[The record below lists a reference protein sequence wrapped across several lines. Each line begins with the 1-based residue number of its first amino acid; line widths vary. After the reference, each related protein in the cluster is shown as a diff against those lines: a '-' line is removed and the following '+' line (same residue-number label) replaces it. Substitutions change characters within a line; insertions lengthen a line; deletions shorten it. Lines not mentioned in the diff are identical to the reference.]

1 MPNHRD
7 RGYALMHRLCLLV
20 FVSLWFWVSVYLW
33 ERWDFPL
40 INLPWNYA
48 LVAVAGLIV
57 ATFGTLQN
65 YGSFFVKSG
74 WCRIRES
81 VAKANFQTSLIAF
94 FVFGSYFAT
103 KDNETSRLFLA
114 FYLSTCWPLLIAS
127 NFALPGFFKR
137 LIGFGSINRK
147 SVILGEATALDG
159 LSNWIARHA
168 EHGFSFEGTFS
179 NSSFIRSS
187 PDRLPWLGPYAKL
200 EEFLGKHKIH
210 QLIILPDRNMDN
222 WIPLVTDLASQHGC
236 RVLIYNTLSGFFD
249 SRLVF
254 VEESGRQFFS
264 LQNEPLESP
273 FNQMLKRSF
282 DLCVSLPALL
292 LVFPLCMLLVKTF
305 QMMQSSGPLF
315 FCQERV
321 GLAGKRF
328 VIWKFRSMVHDE
340 TETRDEAVQASP
352 DDERIF
358 SFGRFMRR
366 FSIDEI
372 PQFLNVLKGEMSLVG
387 PRPYLAEHDYL
398 FQRDYKA
405 YRIRQFV
412 KPGVTGPAQCRGLRG
427 EFTDPA
433 LVRRR
438 IELDFNY
445 VGNWSIWLDFEIVLR
460 TVGQV
465 LFPPKSAC

>member
-7 RGYALMHRLCLLV
+7 RGYALMHKLFLLV
-20 FVSLWFWVSVYLW
+20 FVFSWFWFCLFLW
-33 ERWDFPL
+33 EEWEYSL

-48 LVAVAGLIV
+48 LVAGAGLIV
-57 ATFGTLQN
+57 STFGTLQN
-65 YGSFFVKSG
+65 YGSFFIKSG
-74 WCRIRES
+74 WRRIRES
-81 VAKANFQTSLIAF
+81 VMKANFQTSLIAF
-94 FVFGSYFAT
+94 FVFASYFAT
-103 KDNETSRLFLA
+103 KDKETSRLFLI
-114 FYLSTCWPLLIAS
+114 FYLSTCWPLLVSS
-127 NFALPGFFKR
+127 NFALPGLFKR
-137 LIGFGSINRK
+137 LIGFRSISKR

-159 LSNWIARHA
+159 LSNWITRHSS
-168 EHGFSFEGTFS
+168 HGFSFAGTFS
-179 NSSFIRSS
+179 TCEKAPSTVQ
-187 PDRLPWLGPYAKL
+187 LPWLGSYAKL
-200 EEFLGKHKIH
+200 EGFLQKNKIH
-210 QLIILPDRNMDN
+210 QLVILPDRNMDD
-222 WIPLVTDLASQHGC
+222 WIPFVTDLASQHGC
-236 RVLIYNTLSGFFD
+236 RVLIYNSLSGFFD

-292 LVFPLCMLLVKTF
+292 FILPLCMVVVKMF
-305 QMMQSSGPLF
+305 QVFQASGPLF
-315 FCQERV
+315 FRQERV

-340 TETRDEAVQASP
+340 AKTRDEAIQASP
-352 DDERIF
+352 GDKRVF
-358 SFGRFMRR
+358 GFGRFMRR
-366 FSIDEI
+366 FSIDEV

-398 FQRDYKA
+398 FQRDYKS

-433 LVRRR
+433 LVRQR

>member
-1 MPNHRD
+1 
-7 RGYALMHRLCLLV
+7 
-20 FVSLWFWVSVYLW
+20 
-33 ERWDFPL
+33 L

-48 LVAVAGLIV
+48 LVAGAGLIV
-57 ATFGTLQN
+57 STFGTLQN
-65 YGSFFVKSG
+65 YGSFFIKSG
-74 WCRIRES
+74 WRRIRES
-81 VAKANFQTSLIAF
+81 VMKANFQTSLIAF
-94 FVFGSYFAT
+94 FVFASYFAT
-103 KDNETSRLFLA
+103 KDKETSRLFLI
-114 FYLSTCWPLLIAS
+114 FYLSTCWPLLVSS
-127 NFALPGFFKR
+127 NFALPGLFKR
-137 LIGFGSINRK
+137 LIGFRSISKR

-159 LSNWIARHA
+159 LSNWITRHSS
-168 EHGFSFEGTFS
+168 HGFSFAGTFS
-179 NSSFIRSS
+179 TCEKAPSTVQ
-187 PDRLPWLGPYAKL
+187 LPWLGSYAKL
-200 EEFLGKHKIH
+200 EGFLQKNKIH
-210 QLIILPDRNMDN
+210 QLVILPDRNMDD
-222 WIPLVTDLASQHGC
+222 WIPFVTDLASQHGC
-236 RVLIYNTLSGFFD
+236 RVLIYNSLSGFFD

-292 LVFPLCMLLVKTF
+292 FIL
-305 QMMQSSGPLF
+305 
-315 FCQERV
+315 
-321 GLAGKRF
+321 KRF

-340 TETRDEAVQASP
+340 AKTRDEAIQASP
-352 DDERIF
+352 GDKRVF
-358 SFGRFMRR
+358 GFGRFMRR
-366 FSIDEI
+366 FSIDEV

-398 FQRDYKA
+398 FQRDYKS

-433 LVRRR
+433 LVRQR